1 MILGQIHGVMA
12 LVVAALPL
20 GAIGLFTVFYAGA
33 VTEYFPEVMI
43 RPFMRHAA
51 PLYCWSM
58 TGLLL
63 LAVILNAGWGMRIT
77 LAFVGGSFVVAALHL
92 LPRLEHIE
100 ERARE
105 GDTAAAAAGVLLRRL
120 TLAGCGAQFLLVLLA
135 YIGII
140 S

>member
-20 GAIGLFTVFYAGA
+20 GAIGFFTVFYAGA
-33 VTEYFPEVMI
+33 VTEFFPDAMI

-63 LAVILNAGWGMRIT
+63 LAMILNAGWGMRIT
-77 LAFVGGSFVVAALHL
+77 LAAVAASFVAAVFDL
-92 LPRLEHIE
+92 LPRLEQIE

-105 GDTAAAAAGVLLRRL
+105 GDTAAATAATLLRRL
-120 TLAGCGAQFLLVLLA
+120 MLAGCGAQFLLVLLA

>member
-33 VTEYFPEVMI
+33 VTEYFPEAMI
-43 RPFMRHAA
+43 RPFMRHDA

-63 LAVILNAGWGMRIT
+63 LAMILNAGWGMRIT
-77 LAFVGGSFVVAALHL
+77 LAFVGGSFVVAALDL
-92 LPRLEHIE
+92 LPRLEQIE